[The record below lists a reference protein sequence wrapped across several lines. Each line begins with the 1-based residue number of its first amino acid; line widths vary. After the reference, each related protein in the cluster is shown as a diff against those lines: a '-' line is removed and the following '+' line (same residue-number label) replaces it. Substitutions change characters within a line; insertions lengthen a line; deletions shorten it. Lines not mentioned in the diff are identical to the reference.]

1 MNSSSEE
8 NYLKAIYK
16 FMHEGNQLAGTGAL
30 AELLGVQ
37 SASVTDMLRKLSD
50 KGLVQYTKNR
60 GSALTDAGRQAALAI
75 IRKHRLWEV
84 FLVEKLGF
92 GWDEVHQLAEQLE
105 HVKSDILTER
115 LDAFLGNPSFDP
127 HGDPIPDK
135 EGKLPQKETIP
146 LVAASI
152 GQRYKISR
160 LGDTS
165 TEFLQYLDK
174 SGLLIGSFIKM
185 VQQEP
190 FDQSVTI
197 ELQSGKTI
205 HLSSQVAELL
215 VVEKME

>member
-30 AELLGVQ
+30 AEILGVQ
-37 SASVTDMLRKLSD
+37 SASVTDMLRKLSE
-50 KGLVQYTKNR
+50 KGLVKYTKNR
-60 GSALTDAGRQAALAI
+60 GSALTDEGKQAALAI

-115 LDAFLGNPSFDP
+115 LDIFLGNPSFDP

-174 SGLLIGSFIKM
+174 SGLLIGSFIQM

-190 FDQSVTI
+190 FDQSVTV
-197 ELQSGKTI
+197 ELQSGKII

-215 VVEKME
+215 VVEKMD